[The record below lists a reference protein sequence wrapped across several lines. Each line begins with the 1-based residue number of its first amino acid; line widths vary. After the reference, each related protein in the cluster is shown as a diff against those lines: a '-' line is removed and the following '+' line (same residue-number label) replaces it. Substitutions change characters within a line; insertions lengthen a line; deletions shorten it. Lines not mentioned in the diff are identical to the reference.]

1 MHAASSGS
9 CWRRVRKMNDKKL
22 GSAVAQVCEEKLLTQ
37 GSALPADF
45 KFSESFEIKMRS
57 IIGKD
62 RKPCVRKRIKTV
74 FIIAAMLAAGS
85 CLAMRAEPDW
95 NYIVKDCTCGKN
107 VSFDVSAVSSTK
119 GSVEQTY
126 EIGPLPERYTLCY
139 ENISRDS
146 VSQLWGIYSEETHTS
161 SDSIY
166 FGQYIPSI
174 YQDVQ
179 FSDKAGYYFGED
191 GTQDY
196 TDETDD
202 GAAVVWFKDGYVFLL
217 SGSLNKDEM
226 LRLCKTLKISEKQ
239 PACLID

>member
-1 MHAASSGS
+1 
-9 CWRRVRKMNDKKL
+9 MNDKKL
-22 GSAVAQVCEEKLLTQ
+22 GSAVAQVCEEKLLT
-37 GSALPADF
+37 
-45 KFSESFEIKMRS
+45 KMRS

-196 TDETDD
+196 TDETDE
-202 GAAVVWFKDGYVFLL
+202 AVQNAENIRKATSL
-217 SGSLNKDEM
+217 SHRLRMCSDYMGVEM
-226 LRLCKTLKISEKQ
+226 ST
-239 PACLID
+239 PFFIDAYEVVTI